1 MRVTDTEAA
10 KGWGLDGVV
19 TWVWRGA
26 GKQERV
32 KAEWAADK
40 TRMAELKA
48 TLQEAQ
54 QAVRWRDEAL

>member
-1 MRVTDTEAA
+1 M
-10 KGWGLDGVV
+10 DGVV